1 MKHISRTLGAV
12 ALVSLAA
19 CNREA
24 VARSDS
30 LQLVLTEQQTL
41 YSQLQAQKDSLTRVV
56 VDADA
61 FIGEMDSAISTVRGL
76 PRSKRTGAEDP
87 IADQLTARK
96 EVMERV
102 DALVARAKQTA
113 AQLAELQK
121 KQTATQQ
128 ANVELQARVAEQASK
143 IEQDAQLVADLGATI
158 ERQRTMIASLE
169 ARVDSLNS
177 AVKTVSD
184 AHYRAHYVI
193 GTEKELMATG
203 VVVKEGGANLLIAR
217 PGKTLVP
224 ARVLNTDAFTTI
236 DQRTVTEIQVPDTTK
251 RYKLVSRQSL
261 DAAEVQAREG
271 LTFKGNLRIT
281 RPEEFWAG
289 SRFLIL
295 VQQ

>member
-1 MKHISRTLGAV
+1 MTTISRLLGAA

-19 CNREA
+19 CNRDA
-24 VARSDS
+24 IARSDS

-41 YSQLQAQKDSLTRVV
+41 YTQLQAQKDSLTRVV

-61 FIGEMDSAISTVRGL
+61 FIGQMDSAISTVRGM
-76 PRSKRTGAEDP
+76 PRAKRTGTEDP
-87 IADQLTARK
+87 LADQLDARK
-96 EVMERV
+96 EVMSRV
-102 DALVARAKQTA
+102 DALVARAKATA
-113 AQLAELQK
+113 SQLAELQK
-121 KQTATQQ
+121 KQTATEQ
-128 ANVELQARVAEQASK
+128 ANVELQGRVAEQARK

-169 ARVDSLNS
+169 ARVDSLGA

-184 AHYRAHYVI
+184 RHYRSYYVV

-217 PGKTLVP
+217 PGRTLVP
-224 ARVLNTDAFTTI
+224 ARVLNTDAFTAI
-236 DQRTVTEIQVPDTTK
+236 DQRQVLEIQVPDSTK
-251 RYKLVSRQSL
+251 RYRLVSRQNL
-261 DAAEVQAREG
+261 DAAEVTGREG
-271 LTFKGNLRIT
+271 MTFTGNLKIT
-281 RPEEFWAG
+281 KPDEFWAG

>member
-1 MKHISRTLGAV
+1 MTNISRILGIA

-19 CNREA
+19 CNRDA
-24 VARSDS
+24 IARSDS

-41 YSQLQAQKDSLTRVV
+41 YTQLQAQKDSLTRVV

-61 FIGEMDSAISTVRGL
+61 FIGEMDSAIRTVRGL
-76 PRSKRTGAEDP
+76 PRARRTGTEDP
-87 IADQLTARK
+87 LAEQLTARK

-113 AQLAELQK
+113 SQLADLQK
-121 KQTATQQ
+121 KQTATEQ
-128 ANVELQARVAEQASK
+128 ANVELQARVAQQASK

-169 ARVDSLNS
+169 ARVDSLS
-177 AVKTVSD
+177 TAVKTMSD
-184 AHYRAHYVI
+184 RHYRGYYVV

-217 PGKTLVP
+217 PGRTLVP
-224 ARVLNTDAFTTI
+224 ARVLNADAFTSI
-236 DQRTVTEIQVPDTTK
+236 DQRQTLEIQVPDSTK
-251 RYKLVSRQSL
+251 RYRLVSRQNL
-261 DAAEVQAREG
+261 DAADVSDREG
-271 LTFKGNLRIT
+271 TTFKGNLRIT
-281 RPEEFWAG
+281 KPEEFWSG